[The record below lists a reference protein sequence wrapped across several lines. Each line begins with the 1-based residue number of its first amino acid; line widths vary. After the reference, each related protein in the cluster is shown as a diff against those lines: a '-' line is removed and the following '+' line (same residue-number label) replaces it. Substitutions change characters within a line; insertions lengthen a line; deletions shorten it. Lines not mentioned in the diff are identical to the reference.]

1 MSADFW
7 IGLFGGIL
15 LGIVSMLLYNY
26 ITCLSLQ
33 RQYLKWAKEN
43 QQEPNNNNADWWK
56 EGKPPPEFDS

>member
-15 LGIVSMLLYNY
+15 LGVLLMLCYNY
-26 ITCLSLQ
+26 FTCLSLQ

-43 QQEPNNNNADWWK
+43 QQQEPNNNADWWK
-56 EGKPPPEFDS
+56 EGKPPPEFDG